1 MTPSAVN
8 HCLRSACFAV
18 LLSRRLPMISGKT
31 LDMELVVYSCL
42 MHDLGWATTK
52 ELLSTDKRFEV
63 DSANLAREFVLSDT
77 HVAWDNHRAQLSWD
91 AIALHTTPSIAHHK
105 EPDVILVQF
114 GISADF
120 LGPNLP
126 PKGLIKPEE
135 FKEIVDAFPRL
146 GFKDELIRTMCGLCR
161 DKPETTL
168 DNVASL
174 FGVTYGIDGNGTG
187 KENFIE
193 KLAQHAPMRT
203 GVAALTA
210 CERYE

>member
-1 MTPSAVN
+1 MSPSAVN

-18 LLSRRLPMISGKT
+18 LLSSRLPQLSGEK

-63 DSANLAREFVLSDT
+63 DSANLARKFVLSDASG
-77 HVAWDNHRAQLSWD
+77 AWDKHRTQLSWD
-91 AIALHTTPSIAHHK
+91 AIALHTTPSIARHK
-105 EPDVILVQF
+105 ELEVILVQF
-114 GISADF
+114 GISSDF

-126 PKGLIKPEE
+126 PKGLISPED
-135 FKEIVDAFPRL
+135 FKEVVDAFPRL

-174 FGVTYGIDGNGTG
+174 FGVAYGVDGKGTG
-187 KENFIE
+187 KEEFIKRLDE
-193 KLAQHAPMRT
+193 IAPMRT

-210 CERYE
+210 CEEFE

>member
-1 MTPSAVN
+1 
-8 HCLRSACFAV
+8 
-18 LLSRRLPMISGKT
+18 
-31 LDMELVVYSCL
+31 
-42 MHDLGWATTK
+42 MHDLGWTTTK
-52 ELLSTDKRFEV
+52 ELRSTDKRFEV
-63 DSANLAREFVLSDT
+63 DSANLAREFALSDKNI
-77 HVAWDNHRAQLSWD
+77 VWDKHRTQVSWD
-91 AIALHTTPSIAHHK
+91 AIALHTTPLITRRHK
-105 EPDVILVQF
+105 EPDVMLVQF

-126 PKGLIKPEE
+126 PKSLISPEE
-135 FKEIVDAFPRL
+135 FKEIVDAIPGL

-174 FGVTYGIDGNGTG
+174 FGVTCGIDGNGTW
-187 KENFIE
+187 KEEFFE

-210 CERYE
+210 CEEYE